1 MRKAVFIMAALAAVG
16 SAPVM
21 AQGTQFD
28 AALAYTARDEIVLPG
43 QTEKIDNDIA
53 RLTAGLSWGAGDGR
67 MRAAL
72 ELGFG
77 NNNNWN
83 GDYPANYGGEL
94 VFARKVGNQR
104 YGLGARLRT
113 LEDLSTTTEIA
124 YAIEHIG
131 NSLDLRGLVGMQ
143 LIADETKVPGRDA
156 SGFFV
161 QGEATVY
168 ASDSLALSAGL
179 LADSD
184 GEAYGAGVEYRPSGW
199 GMSFFLEYS
208 EAFDDYRGFA
218 SYDEFA
224 GGIRIVPGTSSL
236 KSQRQGG
243 LGRIMQRYMEAQ

>member
-1 MRKAVFIMAALAAVG
+1 MRKAVYAAVG
-16 SAPVM
+16 LAMALGGQVQ

-28 AALAYTARDEIVLPG
+28 AALEYSARDEIVLPG
-43 QTEKIDNDIA
+43 DTEKSDNDIA
-53 RLTAGLSWGAGDGR
+53 RFLGGISWGAGDGR
-67 MRAAL
+67 MRAAV

-94 VFARKVGNQR
+94 VFARKVGQQR
-104 YGLGARLRT
+104 YGLGARVRT
-113 LEDLSTTTEIA
+113 LEDLSTSTEFG
-124 YAIEHIG
+124 YSIEHLG

-143 LIADETKVPGRDA
+143 LIADEDKVPGRDA
-156 SGFFV
+156 SGFFA
-161 QGEATVY
+161 QGEATIY

-179 LADSD
+179 LADND

-199 GMSFFLEYS
+199 GMSFYLEYS
-208 EAFDDYRGFA
+208 EAFDSYRGFE

-243 LGRIMQRYMEAQ
+243 LGRIMQRYMQAQ